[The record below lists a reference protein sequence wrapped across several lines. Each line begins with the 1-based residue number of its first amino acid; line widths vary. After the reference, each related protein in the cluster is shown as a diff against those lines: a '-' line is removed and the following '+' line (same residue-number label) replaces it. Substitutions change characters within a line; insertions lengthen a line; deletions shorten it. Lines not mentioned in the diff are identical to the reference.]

1 MTLTDLPVPGTT
13 TVRGACPLDCPDTCA
28 LHVTVEDGRATRVRG
43 DREHPFT
50 KGGLCVKMNDYEKTV
65 YSSDRVL
72 YPMRRTGPK
81 GSGRFER
88 VSWDAALDEIAAR
101 FTEIAA
107 TSGPEAIMP
116 VSYLGTQ
123 GILNGLNVGDPF
135 FNRLGATISERTY
148 CDSGS
153 CTAYAMTVGA
163 TAGVDP
169 EALAHARYIV
179 IWANNMLSTNLH
191 LWPFVAEAQRRG
203 AKVVVI
209 DPMRHRTARHADWY
223 IPIRPGTDGALALA
237 MMHVII
243 TEGLTDADYVA
254 RYTVGYDE
262 LAERVQQYTPEW
274 ASRETGIPAE
284 DIVTL
289 AREYAAASPSVIR
302 IGVAIERHAGGGQTV
317 RAISCLPALTGAWRH
332 PGGGLL
338 QLPLWAFPVNWP
350 AFLGAEMI
358 TPGTRVVNQFLLGQ
372 ALTGELQLDPPIQAL
387 MVYNSNPLVV
397 CPEQDKLVA
406 GLAREDLFTV
416 VSEHFMTDT
425 ADYADLVLP
434 ATTQLEQRDVM
445 FSWGQFYVTMN
456 NPAIAPLGEAVP
468 NTELFRRLA
477 ARMGFTERYFTRT
490 DEEMVAEA
498 FDWSAPVMEGIT
510 PETLERDGWA
520 RLRLPAP
527 DQYAP
532 HAEGGFP
539 TPSGKVEFVSSVA
552 AGGNFV
558 LPLFRQGSNEHQ
570 AGEAVDP
577 LPHYIGPRETADSGY
592 PLMLLSPKS
601 HAFLNSSFAD
611 RPGQQ
616 RVQGGQVVL
625 VHADDAAARGLVDGE
640 EVCVV
645 NDRGQFAAR
654 LQVTDDVAR
663 GVVVSPMGGWRKQ
676 VGGATVNA
684 VNPSVFADLG
694 RAPTFSDSRVDVR
707 PVRAGDGRPTTG

>member
-1 MTLTDLPVPGTT
+1 MTLTDLPLPGTT
-13 TVRGACPLDCPDTCA
+13 TVRGACPCDCPDTCA
-28 LHVTVEDGRATRVRG
+28 LEVTVEDGRATRVRG
-43 DREHPFT
+43 DRSHPFT
-50 KGGLCVKMNDYEKTV
+50 RGGLCVKMNDYEKTV
-65 YSSDRVL
+65 HSSDRVL

-88 VSWDAALDEIAAR
+88 ISWDAALDEIAAR
-101 FTEIAA
+101 FTRISE
-107 TSGPEAIMP
+107 TVGPEAIMP

-191 LWPFVAEAQRRG
+191 LWPFVADAQRRG

-209 DPMRHRTARHADWY
+209 DPIRHRTARHADWY

-254 RYTVGYDE
+254 RYTVGYGE
-262 LAERVQQYTPEW
+262 LADRVRQYTPEW
-274 ASRETGIPAE
+274 ASQETGIPAA

-372 ALTGELQLDPPIQAL
+372 ALTGELELDPPIQAL

-397 CPEQDKLVA
+397 CPEQDKLIA

-425 ADYADLVLP
+425 ADYADIVLP

-445 FSWGQFYVTMN
+445 FSWGHFYVTMN
-456 NPAIAPLGEAVP
+456 NPAIAPLGEAVS

-477 ARMGFTERYFTRT
+477 ARMGFTEPSFART
-490 DEEMVAEA
+490 DEEMIAEA
-498 FDWSAPVMEGIT
+498 FDWSSPVLEGIT
-510 PETLERDGWA
+510 PKTLERDGWS

-527 DQYAP
+527 ELYAP

-539 TPSGKVEFVSSVA
+539 TPSGKVEFVSSIA

-558 LPLFRQGSNEHQ
+558 LPLFRQGSTEHQ
-570 AGEAVDP
+570 SGETVDP
-577 LPHYIGPRETADSGY
+577 LPHYIAPREPADARF
-592 PLMLLSPKS
+592 PLTLLSPKS
-601 HAFLNSSFAD
+601 HGFLNSSFAD

-625 VHADDAAARGLVDGE
+625 VHEDDAEARGLVDGQ
-640 EVCVV
+640 EVVVV
-645 NDRGQFAAR
+645 NDRGRFAAH
-654 LQVTDDVAR
+654 LQVTTDVAR
-663 GVVVSPMGGWRKQ
+663 GVVVSPMGGWRKHA
-676 VGGATVNA
+676 GGATVNA
-684 VNPSVFADLG
+684 VSPSVFADLG
-694 RAPTFSDSRVDVR
+694 RAPTFSDNRVDVR
-707 PVRAGDGRPTTG
+707 PV